1 MYDAGH
7 VHDYAST
14 WPICNGDICKDSS
27 GKAIKSY
34 ENPKGTVHI
43 TEGNGGVPSVAGSN
57 SLRVYVERCRMVSS
71 PWNWGAYG
79 RIMVYNN
86 THLQYSHVENPT
98 SKISDSFVI
107 KQMKHGPFAE

>member
-1 MYDAGH
+1 
-7 VHDYAST
+7 
-14 WPICNGDICKDSS
+14 
-27 GKAIKSY
+27 
-34 ENPKGTVHI
+34 
-43 TEGNGGVPSVAGSN
+43 
-57 SLRVYVERCRMVSS
+57 MVSS

-98 SKISDSFVI
+98 SKVSDSFVI